1 MGSLY
6 IVIVATRAFNYP
18 VLSIHIWLLTGKQLF
33 QMKSKICGGLNETE
47 RTLFYDF
54 QLDILAWGRKEKG
67 VSVKRAWDLAFKL
80 EHNAVNEVG
89 SWRRVMGYEVLG
101 FCLRKSAL
109 VDKLRGMP
117 IPPG

>member
-1 MGSLY
+1 M
-6 IVIVATRAFNYP
+6 
-18 VLSIHIWLLTGKQLF
+18 KQKGPFSMISNWIFLP
-33 QMKSKICGGLNETE
+33 GAE
-47 RTLFYDF
+47 RK
-54 QLDILAWGRKEKG
+54 RG
-67 VSVKRAWDLAFKL
+67 VSVKRGLGPGL
-80 EHNAVNEVG
+80 QTGVNAVNEVG